1 MIAANKT
8 KIILM
13 ALISVSFLLTSCQ
26 KTNESTGKEEVD
38 ALEEK
43 LNQNYLDTSSTTYG
57 EEFYEKIPLSVN
69 RVEGNYIKTTSPD
82 GQIIISES
90 IEIETNNS
98 FGGATNFEKHYLTV
112 GENPVAR
119 YMKVYNNGLNRKIV
133 VQEGEKP
140 QGDTLLKKAI
150 NFKPSVAYYS
160 FYYHVEPIWGKHDL
174 PNIIVGTTWG
184 KFNDAKIND
193 LSNRKEK
200 LIQEVAKILYQ
211 EHAFPLMKLWKW
223 HVTGEYQK
231 DANGY
236 SKENLFNKYA
246 LSDEAKKKV
255 TERIDKIESL
265 NTEIKNLE
273 NENSEEDL
281 ITLLSKPDKV
291 YKNGNI
297 EYFTQKGITTQALTG
312 EDVFARY
319 QEIMTH
325 LKESQDSQKPL
336 LEGIIESFKEIK
348 DNRGKTVIV
357 LTGYRKIDPTT
368 GFVAGEPSYIE
379 FRIYPPPFRK
389 LTYNQIKNRI
399 QEIKKEIK
407 KREGKQDATL
417 PYFKTM
423 EYIQKE
429 KEILEETLTIG
440 PKNNL
445 QMIVYLPEILLYH
458 SGNFIESYTYKYD
471 PKKGNEAEFFSGS
484 K

>member
-1 MIAANKT
+1 M
-8 KIILM
+8 M
-13 ALISVSFLLTSCQ
+13 LIFVSLFLASCQ
-26 KTNESTGKEEVD
+26 KTNEPSGKEETEG
-38 ALEEK
+38 LEEVK
-43 LNQNYLDTSSTTYG
+43 QNSYG
-57 EEFYEKIPLSVN
+57 EESYGKISLSIT
-69 RVEGNYIKTTSPD
+69 RSEGNYSKTTSPD

-98 FGGATNFEKHYLTV
+98 FGGATNFERHYLTV
-112 GENPVAR
+112 GENPVDR
-119 YMKVYNNGLNRKIV
+119 YMKVYNDGLNRRFV

-160 FYYHVEPIWGKHDL
+160 FYYHVEPIWGKQDL
-174 PNIIVGTTWG
+174 PNIIVRTTWD
-184 KFNDAKIND
+184 KFNDARIND

-200 LIQEVAKILYQ
+200 LTKELAKILYQ

-231 DANGY
+231 DAKGY

-265 NTEIKNLE
+265 NTEIRHLE
-273 NENSEEDL
+273 NENSEEEF

-297 EYFTQKGITTQALTG
+297 EYVTQKGITSQPLTG
-312 EDVFARY
+312 KDVFARHR
-319 QEIMTH
+319 EIMNH
-325 LKESQDSQKPL
+325 LKESQYSLKPL

-348 DNRGKTVIV
+348 DNWGKTVIV
-357 LTGYRKIDPTT
+357 LTGYSRVDPKT
-368 GFVAGEPSYIE
+368 GFVEGDPYYIE

-389 LTYNQIKNRI
+389 LTYHQINGRI
-399 QEIKKEIK
+399 QEIEKEIK
-407 KREGKQDATL
+407 KRKGKQEANL
-417 PYFKTM
+417 PYFETL

-429 KEILEETLTIG
+429 KEILEETLTTG

-471 PKKGNEAEFFSGS
+471 PEKRKRSGVF
-484 K
+484 